1 MKNIYLDYNATTPVD
16 KQVLDKMLP
25 FFTQQFGNAASHTH
39 AYGAIARDAV
49 EEARS
54 HVAQLLHADTQ
65 EIIFTSGST
74 ESLNIAIHGVF
85 SNYQTK
91 GNHIL
96 YAATEHKAV
105 IDTCLQ
111 LANKGAVVEAIPVS
125 KDGTIDPEK
134 LSSLMRDETILVCI
148 MLANNETGVIQDI
161 QHLSSIV
168 HDKQAIFICD
178 TTQAIGKIPVDVQA
192 LHIDIACVSAHKL
205 YGPKGVG
212 AVYVRRKNPR
222 VALSPFIFGGGHER
236 GIRSGTLNVPGIVGL
251 GEACRI
257 AIQNISHKNDEIIK
271 NIDFLEKELKDFIE
285 VIYGDTARRLPNT
298 SMMAFRNIKAEQFIR
313 ETMGWLSVSTGSAC
327 TSADQKPSHVLTAMG
342 VSNEEA
348 AKAIR
353 FSLGK
358 YTTIDE
364 IDFLITKL
372 KEKFKPSSK

>member
-16 KQVLDKMLP
+16 EQVLNKMLP
-25 FFTQQFGNAASHTH
+25 FFTRQFGNAASHTH

-54 HVAQLLHADTQ
+54 HVAQLLNADTQ

-74 ESLNIAIHGVF
+74 ESLNLAIQGVF
-85 SNYQTK
+85 SNYRIK

-105 IDTCLQ
+105 IDTCMQ
-111 LANKGAVVEAIPVS
+111 LTNKGAVVEAIPVS
-125 KDGTIDPEK
+125 KDGTIDAEK
-134 LSSLMRDETILVCI
+134 LSSLIRDETIAVCI

-161 QHLSSIV
+161 NSLASII
-168 HDKQAIFICD
+168 HERQAIAICD

-192 LHIDIACVSAHKL
+192 LQVDIACVSAHKL

-212 AVYVRRKNPR
+212 ALYVRRKNPR
-222 VALSPFIFGGGHER
+222 VSLSPFIFGGGHER
-236 GIRSGTLNVPGIVGL
+236 GLRSGTLNVPGIVGL
-251 GEACRI
+251 GEACHM
-257 AIQNISHKNDEIIK
+257 AMQNISQLNDELLK
-271 NIDFLEKELKDFIE
+271 NRDFLENELRDFIE
-285 VIYGDTARRLPNT
+285 IIYGDTARRLPNT
-298 SMMAFRNIKAEQFIR
+298 SMMAFKHIKAEQFIR

-327 TSADQKPSHVLTAMG
+327 TSADQQPSHVLTAMG
-342 VSNEEA
+342 VSRAAA

-358 YTTIDE
+358 FTTME
-364 IDFLITKL
+364 ELDFLVRKL
-372 KEKFKPSSK
+372 KQKFQPSS